1 MFVERPTSGQADSTI
16 SLFKTMPNGE
26 AVRVQV
32 RLGRVSVNTVEV
44 LEGLQV
50 GEKVIL
56 SDMSN
61 WDAVDRVRLN

>member
-1 MFVERPTSGQADSTI
+1 MERPTYGQADSTI
-16 SLFKTMPNGE
+16 SIFKTTPNSE

-50 GEKVIL
+50 GDRLIL
-56 SDMSN
+56 SDMSM
-61 WDAVDRVRLN
+61 WEAVDRVRLN